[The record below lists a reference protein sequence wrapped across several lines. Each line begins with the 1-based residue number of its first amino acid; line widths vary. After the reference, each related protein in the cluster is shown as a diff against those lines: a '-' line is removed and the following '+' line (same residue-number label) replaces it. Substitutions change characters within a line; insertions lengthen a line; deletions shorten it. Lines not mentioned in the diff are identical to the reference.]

1 MKYNIVNI
9 SSIQV
14 VEVLLLI
21 SRDGIEDYAQ
31 DIHNYTN
38 ETWKGFV
45 ALLENVFSNKMKE
58 LNMHFPYSL
67 LYISFTFFTLRRER
81 LVRPSHPAKYEFL
94 VSHDIIVMEH

>member
-1 MKYNIVNI
+1 M
-9 SSIQV
+9 

-45 ALLENVFSNKMKE
+45 ALLENVFSNKTKE
-58 LNMHFPYSL
+58 LKHAFSL
-67 LYISFTFFTLRRER
+67 
-81 LVRPSHPAKYEFL
+81 FL
-94 VSHDIIVMEH
+94 VIYFFHFFHTKKGKTC